1 MTTNILDKLKAVN
14 LVGRGGAGFPAH
26 IKWQWTQQEQATPKY
41 VICNASEGEPLVSK
55 DFYILKN
62 FPEQVFLGMKVAM
75 DFLETKQAY
84 LNIQAPYYKKLHKK
98 LDALILYYAEQ
109 DYQIHV
115 FEEPP
120 SYIGGEETA
129 LLNAIEGK
137 RVEPRIKPPYPS
149 QKGLFGKPTLVH
161 NVETLFDIA
170 AVEQGTFKHRQF
182 ISVIDVDK
190 KETIQ
195 HLKKDLSV
203 LDILQKTNSL
213 PDCEYFVHIWGGA
226 SGLILNSAQL
236 NKQKMQGFGSIV
248 VYMASIETRVL
259 LLKWFEFYKN
269 ESCGKCTPCRE
280 GTYQL
285 YQLVKYN
292 KTIPWQEIM
301 DILEVMEESSFCAL
315 GKSLSI
321 PVKSYCKNIL
331 KINKFVVQNS

>member
-1 MTTNILDKLKAVN
+1 MNINILDKLKVLN
-14 LVGRGGAGFPAH
+14 IVGRGGAGFPAH
-26 IKWQWTQQEQATPKY
+26 SKWQWTQQEQATPKY
-41 VICNASEGEPLVSK
+41 VICNASEGEPQVSK

-84 LNIQAPYYKKLHKK
+84 LNIQAPYYKKLYKK

-149 QKGLFGKPTLVH
+149 QKGLFGKPTLIH

-170 AVEQGTFKHRQF
+170 AVVQGTFEHRQF
-182 ISVIDVDK
+182 ISVTDVNN
-190 KETIQ
+190 KETIV
-195 HLKKDLSV
+195 HLKEDLSV
-203 LDILQKTNSL
+203 LDILQKTHSL

-226 SGLILNSAQL
+226 SGLILNSGQL
-236 NKQKMQGFGSIV
+236 SKQEMQGFGSIV
-248 VYMASIETRVL
+248 VYPASIETRTL

-292 KTIPWQEIM
+292 KIISWQEIM
-301 DILEVMEESSFCAL
+301 DILEVMETSSFCSL

-321 PVKSYCKNIL
+321 PIKSYYENII
-331 KINKFVVQNS
+331 KAQ